1 MKIDKQAMKKAIDKA
16 KLDEIQ
22 IFHIN
27 SVELNS
33 WKSVRS
39 ALDKSVHKNFDYV
52 ISLIRK

>member
-1 MKIDKQAMKKAIDKA
+1 MKIDKQAIKKAIDKA

-22 IFHIN
+22 VFHIN

-39 ALDKSVHKNFDYV
+39 ALDKSVNKNFDYV